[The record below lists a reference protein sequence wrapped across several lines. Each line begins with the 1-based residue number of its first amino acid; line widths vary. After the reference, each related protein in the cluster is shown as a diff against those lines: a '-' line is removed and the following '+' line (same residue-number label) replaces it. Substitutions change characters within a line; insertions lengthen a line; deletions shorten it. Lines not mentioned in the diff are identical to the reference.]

1 MMCAM
6 HRAWVRALVAAS
18 VAGLLV
24 AASVWAWRRFA
35 ADGLSVLWTV
45 VPGVLAVVVLLAPWV
60 RAARAGH
67 SEHVLGD
74 AADDL
79 ASRVAAQLS
88 AAEGSAQMLTL
99 PVRWAT
105 TDRAE
110 AVMVGWA
117 GIRGD
122 PADSSP
128 IELAGRFADIAT
140 VFARLSP
147 PRRLVVVGPG
157 GAGKSVLA
165 ARLVADLLERR
176 EPGGAVPVLL
186 PLAAWDPQQRLQS
199 WLADRLADVAPSLSS
214 RTDRFDPASRRRPTV
229 AQALINAA
237 LVVPV
242 LDGFDEIPAD
252 LRAAALSGIARSLRR
267 RDQVVFTSRPDEFDE
282 AVALEG
288 PLPGTAVVELIPLDP
303 DDVERH
309 LLATAGGLA
318 DRWRPVLDELR
329 ARPEAPLA
337 QALSTPLMVW
347 LAVTIYRGR
356 RADPAELL
364 DPAVAGSRTAA
375 EQHLLDGLIPAVYSG
390 GGRRSRWTAA
400 RGRRWLGFLAA
411 RLTAARS
418 SALSW
423 RSLAGSVPHWAA
435 TTLGAVVGAVA
446 GAVLDGLPGLLAG
459 AATGAVVGTARR
471 GGVRQ
476 VLITTAG
483 ALLLAYL
490 GAVQAG
496 LGRVG
501 IGAAM
506 VVLAAWLLWALN
518 MRWQGSSRQIGLSV
532 GRRTAL
538 WHSAVAG
545 AVFGAAMQVLLPDGP
560 AIAPVAGEA
569 AGFGVMALAGA
580 TVWLFCF
587 TAWGEWL
594 LARWWLAAT
603 GRLPWALL
611 AFLSDAQRRGVLRR
625 EGGIYEFRHARLQDS
640 LAAAIPAQRRESR
653 PAAPRLR

>member
-6 HRAWVRALVAAS
+6 HRAWVRALVAAA

-24 AASVWAWRRFA
+24 AASVWAWRRSA
-35 ADGLSVLWTV
+35 TDGLSVLWTV
-45 VPGVLAVVVLLAPWV
+45 VPGALAVVVLLAPWV
-60 RAARAGH
+60 RAGRA
-67 SEHVLGD
+67 SRAERVLAD

-79 ASRVAAQLS
+79 AGRVAAQLS

-117 GIRGD
+117 GVRGD
-122 PADSSP
+122 PTDSSP
-128 IELAGRFADIAT
+128 IELAGRFADIAV
-140 VFARLSP
+140 VFARLSS

-199 WLADRLADVAPSLSS
+199 WLAERLSEVAPSLSG
-214 RTDRFDPASRRRPTV
+214 RTDRFDPEDRRRPTV

-267 RDQVVFTSRPDEFDE
+267 RDQVVLTSRPDEFDE

-288 PLPGTAVVELIPLDP
+288 PLPGAAVVELIPLDP

-329 ARPEAPLA
+329 ARPDAPLA

-364 DPAVAGSRTAA
+364 DPAVADSRRTV

-390 GGRRSRWTAA
+390 VQHRSRWTAA
-400 RGRRWLGFLAA
+400 RARRWLGFLAG
-411 RLTAARS
+411 RLTADRS

-423 RSLAGSVPHWAA
+423 RSLAGSLPHWAA
-435 TTLGAVVGAVA
+435 TMLGAAIAAA
-446 GAVLDGLPGLLAG
+446 GGVVLDGLPGLLAG
-459 AATGAVVGTARR
+459 AVVGAAVGTARR

-496 LGRVG
+496 LGRVAAG
-501 IGAAM
+501 SAM
-506 VVLAAWLLWALN
+506 VALAAWLIWALN
-518 MRWQGSSRQIGLSV
+518 MRWLGTSRQVELSV

-538 WHSAVAG
+538 WHSTMAG
-545 AVFGAAMQVLLPDGP
+545 AVFGAAMRVLLPDGP
-560 AIAPVAGEA
+560 VIARTAGGAI
-569 AGFGVMALAGA
+569 GFTVMALAGA
-580 TVWLFCF
+580 TLWLFSF

-594 LARWWLAAT
+594 LARWWLAAS
-603 GRLPWALL
+603 GRLPWALQ
-611 AFLSDAQRRGVLRR
+611 AFLRDAHRRGVLRR
-625 EGGIYEFRHARLQDS
+625 EGAIYEFRHVRLQDS
-640 LAAAIPAQRRESR
+640 LAAPIPAQRRGSR
-653 PAAPRLR
+653 QAATRPG